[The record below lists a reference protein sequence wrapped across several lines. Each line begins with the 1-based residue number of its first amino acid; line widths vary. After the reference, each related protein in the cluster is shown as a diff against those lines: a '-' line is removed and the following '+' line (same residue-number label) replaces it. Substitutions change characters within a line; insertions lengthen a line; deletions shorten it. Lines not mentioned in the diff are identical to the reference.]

1 MSLATELQ
9 EEQVNHLDLSGFSL
23 MTSGSSVR
31 DTLTKLREERHN
43 VCLIVDD
50 AGTLVGIFTERDAL
64 RKVAPTLSGAEGV
77 LEQSIDSVMTANPIS
92 VSPET
97 SAAEA
102 LALMNSNHFRN
113 LPAVKADGT
122 IVGNMTHQAVISY
135 LASRYPVEILNRP
148 LESDRFPV
156 KPEGG

>member
-9 EEQVNHLDLSGFSL
+9 EEQVSHLDLSDFSL
-23 MTSGSSVR
+23 MISGSSVR

-50 AGTLVGIFTERDAL
+50 VGTLIGIFTERDAL
-64 RKVAPTLSGAEGV
+64 RKVSTEPDV
-77 LEQSIDSVMTANPIS
+77 LGQSIDSVMTANPIT

-102 LALMNSNHFRN
+102 LTLMNNNHFRN

-135 LASRYPVEILNRP
+135 LAARYPVEILNRP
-148 LESDRFPV
+148 LESDRFPDN
-156 KPEGG
+156 PEGG